1 MKKVLAAGAVAVLLS
16 GCAVK
21 YTPVEKRTQTFDEP
35 AVGVVSTA
43 YVGDHLIRKGVLV
56 EEEVVSVKSM
66 VDGFAYDIVPGD
78 YPQLGYTEKE
88 RFYSPIG
95 VIKNPIADPFQS
107 LSVKNDKPNQLCVVT
122 AFAVRA
128 CYDADFELAKR
139 AAARDASFQQTLIY
153 SGRIGDKINIGYR
166 EFSNNSARPAFNND
180 VEYDLSTSR
189 QIGYK
194 GALLEVLKADNSS
207 ISYKVISSFK

>member
-1 MKKVLAAGAVAVLLS
+1 MKNILAAGMVAALLS

-21 YTPVEKRTQTFDEP
+21 YAPAEKRAQAFDEP
-35 AVGVVSTA
+35 EVGLVTTA
-43 YVGDHLIRKGVLV
+43 RVGDHLIQKGILI

-66 VDGFAYDIVPGD
+66 VDGILYDIMPGD
-78 YPQLGYTEKE
+78 YPQLGSTDSE

-95 VIKNPIADPFQS
+95 VIRGPLADQFQS
-107 LSVKNDKPNQLCVVT
+107 LSIKSDKPNQLCVVT
-122 AFAVRA
+122 VFAARA
-128 CYDADFELAKR
+128 CYDAEFETGKR

-153 SGRIGDKINIGYR
+153 SGRIGNKINIGYR
-166 EFSNNSARPAFNND
+166 EFSNSSARPAFNND
-180 VEYDLSTSR
+180 VEYDLSTSS

-207 ISYKVISSFK
+207 ITYKVISSFK